1 MSGRKLGGEIKL
13 NRTKYK
19 RKAVYYP
26 LKKFSRQNRG
36 LWAHFCIDTVK

>member
-19 RKAVYYP
+19 RNAVDYP
-26 LKKFSRQNRG
+26 LKKFSRLDRG
-36 LWAHFCIDTVK
+36 LWAHFSIDTAK